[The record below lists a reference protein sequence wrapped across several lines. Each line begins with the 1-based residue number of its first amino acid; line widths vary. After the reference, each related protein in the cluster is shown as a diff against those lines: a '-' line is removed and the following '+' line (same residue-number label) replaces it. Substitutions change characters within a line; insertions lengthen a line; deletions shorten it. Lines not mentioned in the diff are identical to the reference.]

1 VSVASYLEI
10 LKYVPVLIA
19 ALLLGNWFMKEVR
32 KAKIQQKPWYAPY
45 ISVPGI
51 LILLAI
57 SLPIFIR
64 LFLN

>member
-1 VSVASYLEI
+1 VASYLEI

>member
-45 ISVPGI
+45 ISLPGI

>member
-1 VSVASYLEI
+1 VASYLEI

-19 ALLLGNWFMKEVR
+19 ALVLGNWFMKEVR

>member
-1 VSVASYLEI
+1 VASYLEI

-19 ALLLGNWFMKEVR
+19 ALLLGNWFMKEPR

-45 ISVPGI
+45 LSVPGI

>member
-1 VSVASYLEI
+1 VASFLEI
-10 LKYVPVLIA
+10 IKYVPVLIA
-19 ALLLGNWFMKEVR
+19 ALLLGNWFMMEVK

-45 ISVPGI
+45 ISIPGI

-64 LFLN
+64 FFLN

>member
-1 VSVASYLEI
+1 VASFLEI
-10 LKYVPVLIA
+10 IKYLPVLIA
-19 ALLLGNWFMKEVR
+19 ALLLGNWFLTEVK

-45 ISVPGI
+45 LSIPGI

-64 LFLN
+64 FFLN

>member
-1 VSVASYLEI
+1 VASFLEI
-10 LKYVPVLIA
+10 IKYVPVLIA
-19 ALLLGNWFMKEVR
+19 ALLLGNWFLTEVK

-45 ISVPGI
+45 LSIPGI

-64 LFLN
+64 FFLN

>member
-45 ISVPGI
+45 LSVPGI